1 MQVSK
6 LAVSFALVASLAAAS
21 SAFAAT
27 PDPSSPAQASAE
39 QPLSRATNAPL
50 TRADVRR
57 ELVEA
62 RQNGQLA
69 ALRSLYRGS

>member
-6 LAVSFALVASLAAAS
+6 LAVSFALAASLAAAS
-21 SAFAAT
+21 SAFAAA
-27 PDPSSPAQASAE
+27 PAQSAPAQASAE
-39 QPLSRATNAPL
+39 EQVSRAINAPL

-57 ELVEA
+57 QLVEA
-62 RQNGQLA
+62 QQNGQIA